1 MEEHTRILVRCCDR
15 RREKG
20 TPRTPARRKATS
32 RSGQGAWMPGPTSA
46 FALLPHCLH
55 RLSDYTE
62 NTRNTLSLGLPQDD
76 STLFLPASHSLP
88 ACSLHG
94 LPPSQGLL
102 LCARASPPPS
112 LPPASIGPSTVLC
125 SSVTPQRKAPA
136 LLRPASAPVRGPRL
150 WACLTLPP
158 LLGTIPNGRLSVSF
172 QHPQISQDSYWRHLG
187 SVLRTWRHWNTSA
200 LLGEAQY
207 CHHYGNTMTVPQRI
221 KNYHII

>member
-1 MEEHTRILVRCCDR
+1 MRCCDR

-32 RSGQGAWMPGPTSA
+32 RSGRGAWMPGPASA

-76 STLFLPASHSLP
+76 SMLFL
-88 ACSLHG
+88 
-94 LPPSQGLL
+94 
-102 LCARASPPPS
+102 
-112 LPPASIGPSTVLC
+112 PASIGPSTVLC
-125 SSVTPQRKAPA
+125 SSVTPQRKASA

-158 LLGTIPNGRLSVSF
+158 LLGTIPKGRLSVSF

-187 SVLRTWRHWNTSA
+187 SVLRTWRPWNTSA

-207 CHHYGNTMTVPQRI
+207 CHHYGNTMAVPQRI